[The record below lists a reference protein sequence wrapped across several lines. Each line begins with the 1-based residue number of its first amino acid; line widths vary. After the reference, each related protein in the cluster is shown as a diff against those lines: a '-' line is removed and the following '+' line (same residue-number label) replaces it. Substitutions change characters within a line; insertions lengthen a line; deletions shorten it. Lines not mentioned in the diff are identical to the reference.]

1 MTDTRRALPS
11 VGALLESAGVRALL
25 ASAPRSLV
33 VDAVRATIAHA
44 RDDAPAAPHDEAQWA
59 DAIASRLAVTIR
71 PSLRRTINAT
81 GIVLHTNLG
90 RAPLAP
96 VALDA
101 IANVAAGYSNLEYDL
116 DEGARGSRYVHCAT
130 LLRELTGAED
140 ALVVNNCAAALVLA
154 LNTLADGRDAILSR
168 GELVEIGGSFRVH
181 EIMAKSGARL
191 REVGA
196 TNRTHLAD
204 YERAVGPDT
213 GALLKV
219 HRSNFA
225 VRGFTSEATVT
236 ELAPLAQRHGIPIV
250 HDLGSGLLIAL
261 DSIGLSG
268 EPTAREAHSAGATV
282 VVMSGD
288 KLLGGPQAGLIIG
301 NHRWLDA
308 MRKNPLARS
317 YRVDKLT
324 LSALEATLTLYR
336 EPERALREI
345 PTLALLGTPAGELRS
360 RAEALQASL
369 ARHGVASEVVET
381 TGSVGAGAFPDTAL
395 PSAAVALH
403 GDAERWARR
412 LRESS
417 VVAVIGRVHDGRL
430 LIDLRAVSAPELIDL
445 ERAIAAANG

>member
-11 VGALLESAGVRALL
+11 VGALLESDGVRALL
-25 ASAPRSLV
+25 ESAPRALV
-33 VDAVRATIAHA
+33 VDAVRATIALA
-44 RDDAPAAPHDEAQWA
+44 RDDAPSTPHDLAQWTEA
-59 DAIASRLAVTIR
+59 VAHRLARTIR

-90 RAPLAP
+90 RAPLAS

-101 IANVAAGYSNLEYDL
+101 IADVASGYSNLEYDL
-116 DEGARGSRYVHCAT
+116 DEGVRGSRYVHCAA
-130 LLRELTGAED
+130 LLRELTGADD

-154 LNTLADGRDAILSR
+154 LNTLADGREAILSR

-204 YERAVGPDT
+204 YERAIGPDT

-225 VRGFTSEATVT
+225 VHGFTAEATVA
-236 ELAPLAQRHGIPIV
+236 ELAPVARHHGLPIV
-250 HDLGSGLLIAL
+250 HDLGSGLLIPL
-261 DSIGLSG
+261 DAIGLTG
-268 EPTAREAHSAGATV
+268 EPTAREASAAGASV

-288 KLLGGPQAGLIIG
+288 KLLGGPQAGLIVG
-301 NHRWLDA
+301 ESRWLDA
-308 MRKNPLARS
+308 MRRNPLARS

-324 LSALEATLTLYR
+324 LSALEATLALYR

-345 PTLALLGTPAGELRS
+345 PTLALLGTPVAELRS
-360 RAEALQASL
+360 RAESLRVELLQRGIACD
-369 ARHGVASEVVET
+369 VMDT
-381 TGSVGAGAFPDTAL
+381 IGSVGAGAFPDTEL
-395 PSAAVALH
+395 LSAAIALA
-403 GDAERWARR
+403 GDAERWSRR
-412 LRESS
+412 LRESEQ
-417 VVAVIGRVHDGRL
+417 VAVVGRVHDGRC
-430 LIDLRAVSAPELIDL
+430 LIDLRAVLEREIPELV
-445 ERAIAAANG
+445 RVIAAAHG